1 MLYRERHFAWDKLER
16 QEKEPKH
23 VKAFEKARNVA
34 LARKRHQK
42 FGRGGL
48 VAFQRRYVSYP

>member
-1 MLYRERHFAWDKLER
+1 MLFGERRFARDELER

-23 VKAFEKARNVA
+23 VMAFEIARIAA

-42 FGRGGL
+42 FGRGL
-48 VAFQRRYVSYP
+48 AAFQRRYVGYA